1 MLLLNNDDVHEL
13 LDMKTCLE
21 ALETGYQDLAAGNAV
36 HRPRLD
42 VWAPSD
48 EQDAF
53 FRWGSMEGVCRTY
66 GTFAIRMKSDM
77 VRWPEGAN
85 EEKYGIE
92 PGTFCGLVM
101 LFSTNNG
108 EPLAIINDGIIQH
121 MRVGADA
128 GLGVKYLAREDA
140 EVVGII
146 GSGGMART
154 YLQAFAEVR
163 NLKRVKVYSRS
174 RGRRETYAEEM
185 RELLGLRIDV
195 LDNPEEVVRGSDV
208 VSTCTDSIVPVLTDP
223 DWLEPGMHVTNLDL
237 REFAAADVWDRFD
250 VTVRAGRPDH
260 EPQADG
266 KRLPAVSLRWIH
278 RGPTGGVGAN
288 PQVQGPHRR
297 GAVPEARG
305 SGQGRRSRPFLSG
318 ADHLLHQ
325 RRNPGPAVCL
335 GGRAVVPTGQGTRGR
350 PRAAHRVVRA
360 GHPGL
365 TLATREH
372 TREPAAPLLNGA
384 FMILAIDNTDA
395 EQLLDMEMSLEAL
408 EETYRTWAP
417 EPPSPAPGSTSSRP
431 IPTWTRTAT
440 PCRAP
445 TA

>member
-21 ALETGYQDLAAGNAV
+21 ALETGYRDLAAGNAV

-66 GTFAIRMKSDM
+66 GAFAIRMKSDM

-85 EEKYGIE
+85 EEKYCIE

-121 MRVGADA
+121 MRVGAGA

-163 NLKRVKVYSRS
+163 KLSRVKVYSRS

-195 LDNPEEVVRGSDV
+195 LDNPEDVVRGSDV

-237 REFAAADVWDRFD
+237 REFAAAEVWDRFD
-250 VTVRAGRPDH
+250 VTVRLGDQTMSRKQMENDFRPFHFAGYTAGQPEELARIPKSRVHID
-260 EPQADG
+260 EEQYP
-266 KRLPAVSLRWIH
+266 RLVEVV
-278 RGPTGGVGAN
+278 RGDAPGRSSPEQITCFINVGTQGLQFASVGGRLYQLARERGVGREL
-288 PQVQGPHRR
+288 PTEWFVQDIR
-297 GAVPEARG
+297 
-305 SGQGRRSRPFLSG
+305 
-318 ADHLLHQ
+318 D
-325 RRNPGPAVCL
+325 
-335 GGRAVVPTGQGTRGR
+335 
-350 PRAAHRVVRA
+350 
-360 GHPGL
+360 
-365 TLATREH
+365 
-372 TREPAAPLLNGA
+372 
-384 FMILAIDNTDA
+384 
-395 EQLLDMEMSLEAL
+395 
-408 EETYRTWAP
+408 
-417 EPPSPAPGSTSSRP
+417 
-431 IPTWTRTAT
+431 
-440 PCRAP
+440 
-445 TA
+445 

>member
-1 MLLLNNDDVHEL
+1 MLFLNNDDVSEL

-21 ALETGYQDLAAGNAV
+21 ALEVGYQDLAAGNAV

-85 EEKYGIE
+85 EEKYCIE

-108 EPLAIINDGIIQH
+108 EPLAIINDGVIQH
-121 MRVGADA
+121 MRVGGGA

-174 RGRRETYAEEM
+174 RERREAYAAEM
-185 RELLGLRIDV
+185 RGRLDIRVDV
-195 LDNPEEVVRGSDV
+195 LDNPEDVVRGSDI

-237 REFAAADVWDRFD
+237 REFAAEEVWNRFD
-250 VTVRAGRPDH
+250 VTVRLGDQTMSRKQAETDFRPFHFRRIHGGPAGRAG
-260 EPQADG
+260 AD
-266 KRLPAVSLRWIH
+266 
-278 RGPTGGVGAN
+278 
-288 PQVQGPHRR
+288 PQVQSPRR
-297 GAVPEARG
+297 RRAVPAAGG
-305 SGQGRRSRPFLSG
+305 SGQGRGSGAFLSG
-318 ADHLLHQ
+318 TDHLLHQ
-325 RRNPGPAVCL
+325 HRHPRPAVRL
-335 GGRAVVPTGQGTRGR
+335 RRRKAVPTRQGTRGR

-360 GHPGL
+360 RYKGL
-365 TLATREH
+365 SCKG
-372 TREPAAPLLNGA
+372 LN
-384 FMILAIDNTDA
+384 
-395 EQLLDMEMSLEAL
+395 
-408 EETYRTWAP
+408 P
-417 EPPSPAPGSTSSRP
+417 
-431 IPTWTRTAT
+431 
-440 PCRAP
+440 
-445 TA
+445 